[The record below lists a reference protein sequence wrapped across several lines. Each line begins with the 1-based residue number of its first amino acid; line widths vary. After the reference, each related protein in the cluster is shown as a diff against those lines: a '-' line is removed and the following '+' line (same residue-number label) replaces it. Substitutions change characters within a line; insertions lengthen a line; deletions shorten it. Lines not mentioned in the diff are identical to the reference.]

1 MFWETYVRIK
11 VKYDYKSVT
20 LKSELTLTIQD
31 EQEQSKR
38 WEVDQLMLY
47 PQTFLSQNIS
57 HTLLIT
63 KHFSKEKGVTSTSSE
78 INQNWVFSFYKS
90 NQPIINLII
99 SVSKYQIGTRVSKT
113 DTEPKTT
120 VTDIDFANYPGY
132 TDIRVDGYL
141 AIIQQ

>member
-78 INQNWVFSFYKS
+78 IN
-90 NQPIINLII
+90 
-99 SVSKYQIGTRVSKT
+99 
-113 DTEPKTT
+113 
-120 VTDIDFANYPGY
+120 
-132 TDIRVDGYL
+132 
-141 AIIQQ
+141 